1 MKMIV
6 SAVLALGVLAGIAS
20 QSSAAE
26 FNAQKFWQQ
35 QEQSHY

>member
-1 MKMIV
+1 MKMIM
-6 SAVLALGVLAGIAS
+6 SALIALGVLGAIAS

-26 FNAQKFWQQ
+26 FDAQKFWQQ